1 MNDSKYLY
9 DLDIS
14 QLANV
19 PYQDVLLLKLNS
31 AKKLMNKLVHI
42 ENMQDN
48 DRMRKVHKAIGF
60 NRTLLKEL
68 GFDDLRINSELK
80 KTWRKN
86 LNGKHG
92 KSSMSI

>member
-14 QLANV
+14 KLANV

-42 ENMQDN
+42 ENMQDK
-48 DRMRKVHKAIGF
+48 DRMSKVHKAIGF

-80 KTWRKN
+80 KLGEK
-86 LNGKHG
+86 
-92 KSSMSI
+92 I